1 MNVMNRK
8 LFANRD
14 ARRKLASMGGIVT
27 SSPELIN
34 TVQSFRRGGRTITFG
49 NTKVVFFD
57 DGEMYAELEDGRR
70 VKLEGTLKAEV
81 KELLRQRNERLM
93 DEVEKAGATAKGPGV
108 FADTLGDIG
117 SETISPEVRQEVDKQ
132 SQVLDVLRRGK
143 GIRRAVIETGLNFF
157 DVVDIAAGALSLGF
171 NEILSLGTEGLAT
184 ALNAAGFEGASRTA
198 AEQAGELREAG
209 RDFFFKEGDFN
220 VFDGSTYPKVVGI
233 PGEIL
238 EKRADEREIIKQ
250 TSDVA
255 PGVGPVKGALTTP
268 EQRAEI
274 AAQSDAAI
282 KRASPETLRDTGES
296 VGFTGRTD
304 LLSATPKSGVM
315 SSLGGSEVLF
325 DLLQG
330 RDTVPDKTASV
341 DFEGGDRIAPPVR
354 TMSGYGDSG
363 IMSQAPGISVPNVDI
378 GEAGLE
384 NARQQADLR
393 KFIATENPEFY
404 NPLAKEMGQRA
415 REYYDTDTFTPPELI
430 YSGDVRDILKREEA
444 FPEEIQAASDR
455 LAKEA
460 AADEEAKIK
469 QQFGGEDA
477 EAQAQRDAEIA
488 EQQAMLDD
496 DDATLNPSQKI
507 VKEFQR
513 QVDVRKKERA
523 DRKKVEE
530 DQGFYTEEDEKIPVK
545 DPEFQELLKGPS
557 EQEEDS
563 EKVIEKLDK
572 AVDKENKKTGGG
584 SPANAGAKVFLDA
597 AGVDSSN
604 MTLKEK
610 VTSMKE
616 IYTDL
621 LGYDDEEESELFW
634 LNMAQIGF
642 LVASGQDP
650 NALANIAA
658 GFAQGASKFAEDKRD
673 KKARDDK
680 MTLAAFSEVM
690 ADERAKT
697 KFGYDKA
704 LAEIRASGSSS
715 YSTVDR
721 MFKSVLDNSL
731 AAYKTQVEDGTITNE
746 QAVDKAMKDASTAF
760 PDSQFANTTKLPP
773 EETVDVIQNGEK
785 ITVPV
790 SKIPTQNKVLTKEG

>member
-14 ARRKLASMGGIVT
+14 ARRRLANMGGIIA
-27 SSPELIN
+27 SSPELLGTAQTFEN
-34 TVQSFRRGGRTITFG
+34 GGQTFSSI
-49 NTKVVFFD
+49 FS
-57 DGEMYAELEDGRR
+57 
-70 VKLEGTLKAEV
+70 
-81 KELLRQRNERLM
+81 RLM
-93 DEVEKAGATAKGPGV
+93 APPIYDIAGVSKPRVAQEPTQTALEE
-108 FADTLGDIG
+108 T
-117 SETISPEVRQEVDKQ
+117 ETISEETAKQ
-132 SQVLDVLRRGK
+132 MAVLSKARAGNSLAQIAKDTLLDTADVINIIAGSAGLLVNEAAGLTGDVLAIVTGAVNEDLGKAFGRTAEDIRSGGRDLLLKEGKVLPRVLDFDFAGDRREE
-143 GIRRAVIETGLNFF
+143 IEQNLKRT
-157 DVVDIAAGALSLGF
+157 S
-171 NEILSLGTEGLAT
+171 GTT
-184 ALNAAGFEGASRTA
+184 
-198 AEQAGELREAG
+198 
-209 RDFFFKEGDFN
+209 
-220 VFDGSTYPKVVGI
+220 V
-233 PGEIL
+233 
-238 EKRADEREIIKQ
+238 
-250 TSDVA
+250 
-255 PGVGPVKGALTTP
+255 TP

-296 VGFTGRTD
+296 VGITGKARLPNVQADVTT
-304 LLSATPKSGVM
+304 SVGG
-315 SSLGGSEVLF
+315 LGSIPTSDQVEVSPT
-325 DLLQG
+325 G
-330 RDTVPDKTASV
+330 EIT
-341 DFEGGDRIAPPVR
+341 GVR

-378 GEAGLE
+378 GESGLE

-404 NPLAKEMGQRA
+404 NPLVKEMGQRA
-415 REYYDTDTFTPPELI
+415 REYYNTDTFTSPELI

-444 FPEEIQAASDR
+444 SPEEIQAASDR

-460 AADEEAKIK
+460 ATDEAAKIK
-469 QQFGGEDA
+469 QQFGGLDA

-488 EQQAMLDD
+488 EQQAMLDE

-513 QVDVRKKERA
+513 QVDILKKERA

-545 DPEFQELLKGPS
+545 NPEFQELLKGPS

-680 MTLAAFSEVM
+680 ITLAAFGEVM

-697 KFGYDKA
+697 KFGYDMQIA
-704 LAEIRASGSSS
+704 AIRAA
-715 YSTVDR
+715 
-721 MFKSVLDNSL
+721 KSVGTQEPFVDAVRVLAQKGLDSGMYKTIEESL
-731 AAYKTQVEDGTITNE
+731 AAADAALRPYYTSTTATEN
-746 QAVDKAMKDASTAF
+746 QA
-760 PDSQFANTTKLPP
+760 
-773 EETVDVIQNGEK
+773 EETVQVMQDGVLK
-785 ITVPV
+785 TVPI
-790 SKIPTQNKVLTKEG
+790 SQLPTQKKVLNKEG

>member
-14 ARRKLASMGGIVT
+14 ARRKLANMGGIIA
-27 SSPELIN
+27 SSPELLGTAQTFEN
-34 TVQSFRRGGRTITFG
+34 GGQTFSSI
-49 NTKVVFFD
+49 FS
-57 DGEMYAELEDGRR
+57 
-70 VKLEGTLKAEV
+70 
-81 KELLRQRNERLM
+81 RLM
-93 DEVEKAGATAKGPGV
+93 APPIYDIAGVSKPRVAQEPTQTALEE
-108 FADTLGDIG
+108 T
-117 SETISPEVRQEVDKQ
+117 ETISEEAAKQ
-132 SQVLDVLRRGK
+132 MAVLSKARAGNSLAQIAKDTLLDTADVINIIAGSAGFLANYGASLTGDVLAVVTGAVNEDLGKAFGRKAEDIRSGGADLFLKEGKVLPRVLDFDFAGDRREE
-143 GIRRAVIETGLNFF
+143 IEQNLKRT
-157 DVVDIAAGALSLGF
+157 S
-171 NEILSLGTEGLAT
+171 GTT
-184 ALNAAGFEGASRTA
+184 
-198 AEQAGELREAG
+198 
-209 RDFFFKEGDFN
+209 
-220 VFDGSTYPKVVGI
+220 V
-233 PGEIL
+233 
-238 EKRADEREIIKQ
+238 
-250 TSDVA
+250 
-255 PGVGPVKGALTTP
+255 TP
-268 EQRAEI
+268 EQRAAIQE
-274 AAQSDAAI
+274 QSLAAI
-282 KRASPETLRDTGES
+282 ERASPETLRDTGES
-296 VGFTGRTD
+296 VGITGKARLPNVQADVTTSVGGLGSIPTSD
-304 LLSATPKSGVM
+304 QVGV
-315 SSLGGSEVLF
+315 SPTGEITG
-325 DLLQG
+325 
-330 RDTVPDKTASV
+330 
-341 DFEGGDRIAPPVR
+341 VR

-404 NPLAKEMGQRA
+404 NPLVKEMGQRA
-415 REYYDTDTFTPPELI
+415 RDYYNTDTFTSPELI

-444 FPEEIQAASDR
+444 SPEEIQAASDR

-460 AADEEAKIK
+460 AADEESKIK
-469 QQFGGEDA
+469 QQFGGLDA

-488 EQQAMLDD
+488 EQQAMLDE

-513 QVDVRKKERA
+513 QVDVLKKERA

-545 DPEFQELLKGPS
+545 DPEFQELLKGPFDKDS
-557 EQEEDS
+557 SQEEDS

-584 SPANAGAKVFLDA
+584 SPANAGANVFLDA
-597 AGVDSSN
+597 AGIDSSN

-673 KKARDDK
+673 RKARDDK

-773 EETVDVIQNGEK
+773 EETVDVIQNGK
-785 ITVPV
+785 TIKVPV
-790 SKIPTQNKVLTKEG
+790 SQIPTQNKVLTKEG

>member
-1 MNVMNRK
+1 MNRK

-14 ARRKLASMGGIVT
+14 ARRKLANMGGIIA
-27 SSPELIN
+27 SSPELLGTAQN
-34 TVQSFRRGGRTITFG
+34 FENGGQTFSSI
-49 NTKVVFFD
+49 FS
-57 DGEMYAELEDGRR
+57 
-70 VKLEGTLKAEV
+70 
-81 KELLRQRNERLM
+81 RLM
-93 DEVEKAGATAKGPGV
+93 APPIYDIAGVSKPRVAQEPTQTALEE
-108 FADTLGDIG
+108 T
-117 SETISPEVRQEVDKQ
+117 ETISEEAAKQ
-132 SQVLDVLRRGK
+132 MAVLSKARAGNSLAQIAKDTLLDTADVINIIAGSAGLLINEAAGLTGDVLAIVTGAVNEDLGKAFGRTAEDIRSSGRDLLLKEGKVLPRVLDFDFSGDRREE
-143 GIRRAVIETGLNFF
+143 IEQNLKRT
-157 DVVDIAAGALSLGF
+157 
-171 NEILSLGTEGLAT
+171 LGTT
-184 ALNAAGFEGASRTA
+184 
-198 AEQAGELREAG
+198 
-209 RDFFFKEGDFN
+209 
-220 VFDGSTYPKVVGI
+220 V
-233 PGEIL
+233 
-238 EKRADEREIIKQ
+238 
-250 TSDVA
+250 
-255 PGVGPVKGALTTP
+255 TP
-268 EQRAEI
+268 EQRAAIQE
-274 AAQSDAAI
+274 QSLAAI
-282 KRASPETLRDTGES
+282 ERASPETLRDTGES
-296 VGFTGRTD
+296 VGITGRARLPNVQADVTTSVGGLGSIPTSD
-304 LLSATPKSGVM
+304 QVGV
-315 SSLGGSEVLF
+315 SPTGEITG
-325 DLLQG
+325 
-330 RDTVPDKTASV
+330 
-341 DFEGGDRIAPPVR
+341 VR

-363 IMSQAPGISVPNVDI
+363 IMSQAPGFSVPNVDI

-404 NPLAKEMGQRA
+404 NPLVKEMGQRA
-415 REYYDTDTFTPPELI
+415 REYYDTDTFTSPELI

-444 FPEEIQAASDR
+444 SPEEIQAASDR

-488 EQQAMLDD
+488 EQQATLDK

-513 QVDVRKKERA
+513 QVDILKKERA

-545 DPEFQELLKGPS
+545 NPEFQELLKGPS

-658 GFAQGASKFAEDKRD
+658 GFAQGASKFAQDKRD

-680 MTLAAFSEVM
+680 ITLAAFSEVM

-697 KFGYDKA
+697 KFGYDMQIA
-704 LAEIRASGSSS
+704 AIRAA
-715 YSTVDR
+715 
-721 MFKSVLDNSL
+721 KSVGTQEPFVDAVRVLAQKGLDSGMYKTIEESL
-731 AAYKTQVEDGTITNE
+731 AAADAALRPYYTSTTATEN
-746 QAVDKAMKDASTAF
+746 QA
-760 PDSQFANTTKLPP
+760 
-773 EETVDVIQNGEK
+773 EETVKVIQNGKTIE
-785 ITVPV
+785 VPA
-790 SKIPTQNKVLTKEG
+790 SQIPTQQKVLTEEKG